1 VDGLTESVT
10 GNFLSAIEILKT
22 GGANRHNGETSMNR
36 ESSRSHS
43 VFSIILQSKVRET
56 EN

>member
-1 VDGLTESVT
+1 MDGLTESVT